1 MRHQRSALTG
11 VLAVV
16 TAAGAIPMAVI
27 LVFGHSM
34 LMVSMK
40 LHFVVVGLEGVI
52 GLGAALAL
60 TVVAVRRSDAR
71 TVLFG
76 IAFATMTAMLIAHA
90 LASPT
95 VLIGG
100 NGLVQLAGAGNVPAG
115 AVILALAAIPS
126 LGRPEHIRRLLIFGG
141 IVLAA
146 VATVAT
152 VGLVEPAAIPQLP
165 GPGGSLAEVVL
176 VGGLLLLGLLAYRA
190 ARTFLLTRRTGDVA
204 IVLGLVWL
212 GCAQFGLLLYT
223 GMEFAFWFAHLLEA
237 AGLVFV
243 GVPVALDLKHRS
255 RSYAL
260 RGRLKAVE
268 LVSARK
274 RSTSARACV
283 ALMERLAAKDAY
295 LERHTRASRVA
306 LAVQVGEQLG
316 LSATR
321 LRALAIGGLLHDI
334 GKLSL
339 PDRILQKPGP
349 LTDEEFA
356 VIRLHPVNGDALIVQ
371 LGGFPAAVRRL
382 VLNHH
387 ERLDGNGYPNK
398 LGEQQL
404 DLETRIL
411 TVCDVFDALTSKRVY
426 RDAWSQDRA
435 LALLHEESG
444 GAFDPSCVT
453 ALETILATP
462 AAALGTP
469 SRVAASVARL
479 EPLSGRAA
487 GEGAGVEAPDRE
499 RRRGSRGTDRE
510 GASAVPREGGK
521 DDDLRD
527 EQRRQ

>member
-1 MRHQRSALTG
+1 
-11 VLAVV
+11 VLALVA
-16 TAAGAIPMAVI
+16 AAGAIPMAVI

-40 LHFVVVGLEGVI
+40 LHFAVVGLEGLV

-60 TVVAVRRSDAR
+60 TAVAVRRSDAR
-71 TVLFG
+71 TVVFG

-152 VGLVEPAAIPQLP
+152 VGLLDPAAIPQLP

-176 VGGLLLLGLLAYRA
+176 VAGLLLLGLLAYRA

-212 GCAQFGLLLYT
+212 GCAQVGLLLYT
-223 GMEFAFWFAHLLEA
+223 GMDFAFWFAHLLEA

-255 RSYAL
+255 QSYAL
-260 RGRLKAVE
+260 AGDLKAAE
-268 LVSARK
+268 LVSQEEEYLGPRV
-274 RSTSARACV
+274 RG
-283 ALMERLAAKDAY
+283 LMERLADKDAY
-295 LERHTRASRVA
+295 LERHTRAVA
-306 LAVQVGEQLG
+306 LLAVQVGEQLG

-444 GAFDPSCVT
+444 SAFDPSCVT
-453 ALETILATP
+453 ALETILAVP
-462 AAALGTP
+462 AP
-469 SRVAASVARL
+469 
-479 EPLSGRAA
+479 
-487 GEGAGVEAPDRE
+487 
-499 RRRGSRGTDRE
+499 
-510 GASAVPREGGK
+510 ASATAVT
-521 DDDLRD
+521 
-527 EQRRQ
+527 RRHLVVV

>member
-1 MRHQRSALTG
+1 
-11 VLAVV
+11 VLALVA
-16 TAAGAIPMAVI
+16 AAGAIPMAVI

-40 LHFVVVGLEGVI
+40 LHFVVVGLEGLV

-60 TVVAVRRSDAR
+60 TAVAVRRADAR

-76 IAFATMTAMLIAHA
+76 IAFSTMTAMLIAHA

-115 AVILALAAIPS
+115 AVILALAAIPWLS
-126 LGRPEHIRRLLIFGG
+126 RPEHIRRLLLFQG

-146 VATVAT
+146 VATVAA
-152 VGLVEPAAIPQLP
+152 VGLLDPTAIPQLP
-165 GPGGSLAEVVL
+165 GPGGTLAEVVL
-176 VGGLLLLGLLAYRA
+176 VAGLLLLSLLAYRA
-190 ARTFLLTRRTGDVA
+190 ARTYLLTRRTGDVA

-212 GCAQFGLLLYT
+212 GCAQVGLLLYT
-223 GMEFAFWFAHLLEA
+223 GMDFAFWFAHLLEA
-237 AGLVFV
+237 AGIVFV

-255 RSYAL
+255 QSYAL
-260 RGRLKAVE
+260 AGDLKAVE
-268 LVSARK
+268 LVSQEEEYLGPRV
-274 RSTSARACV
+274 R
-283 ALMERLAAKDAY
+283 ALMERLADKDAY
-295 LERHTRASRVA
+295 LERHTRAVA
-306 LAVQVGEQLG
+306 LLAVQVGEQLG

-387 ERLDGNGYPNK
+387 ERLDGNGYPNR
-398 LGEQQL
+398 LGEQEL
-404 DLETRIL
+404 DVETRIL

-426 RDAWSQDRA
+426 RDAWTQDRA

-444 GAFDPSCVT
+444 SAFDPSCVT
-453 ALETILATP
+453 ALETILAAP
-462 AAALGTP
+462 AP
-469 SRVAASVARL
+469 
-479 EPLSGRAA
+479 
-487 GEGAGVEAPDRE
+487 APATAVT
-499 RRRGSRGTDRE
+499 RRHL
-510 GASAVPREGGK
+510 VIV
-521 DDDLRD
+521 
-527 EQRRQ
+527 